1 MPSPL
6 GPPAAPGTMLK
17 SDGTIPASRIRARA
31 RFPARMVRA
40 EFGIMRGV
48 FSPIRHDPTMPSHL
62 FSPFTLRSV
71 TFHNRIFVSPMCQYS
86 SEDGMP
92 NNWHLVHLGSRA
104 VGGASLVCVEA
115 SGVTPEGRI
124 TPWDAGIWSAAHAA
138 RLEAGRRLHPRPWR
152 RARDPARPCGPQ
164 GLVQQAV
171 AGRQAARSRSE
182 GAWQTLGPS
191 EIAFGH
197 YPPPRAMTIDEIRR
211 TVDDFRDAALHALDA
226 GFDVV
231 EIHGAHGYLL
241 HSFCSP
247 LSNLRND
254 DYGGSFDKRIR
265 LPLEVA
271 RAVRETWPRDKP
283 VFYRVSASDWSEG
296 GWDIEQT
303 VALCKRLKDIGIDLI
318 DCSSGGNIHDQKIA
332 LGPGYQVP
340 FAEAIR
346 SGAGIPTAAVGLI
359 TERDAG
365 RADRVARAAPMRCSS
380 RARCLRDPYWPRH
393 AAKALGVDIPW
404 PDQYKRADVSPLG
417 R

>member
-1 MPSPL
+1 MPSQLFTPL
-6 GPPAAPGTMLK
+6 
-17 SDGTIPASRIRARA
+17 
-31 RFPARMVRA
+31 
-40 EFGIMRGV
+40 
-48 FSPIRHDPTMPSHL
+48 
-62 FSPFTLRSV
+62 TLRSV

-115 SGVTPEGRI
+115 SAVTPEGRI
-124 TPWDAGIWSAAHAA
+124 TPWDAGIWSANHALAWKTVATFIRDHGAVPAIQLAHA
-138 RLEAGRRLHPRPWR
+138 GRKASCNKPWLGGKPL
-152 RARDPARPCGPQ
+152 AP
-164 GLVQQAV
+164 
-171 AGRQAARSRSE
+171 SE
-182 GAWQTLGPS
+182 GAWKTLGPS
-191 EIAFGH
+191 EIAFGT
-197 YPPPRAMTIDEIRR
+197 YPVPRAMTIDDIRR
-211 TVDDFRDAALHALDA
+211 TVQDFRSATLAAIDA

-231 EIHGAHGYLL
+231 EVHGAHGYLL

-254 DYGGSFDKRIR
+254 DYGGSLEKRIR

-271 RAVRETWPRDKP
+271 RAVRETFPRDKP
-283 VFYRVSASDWSEG
+283 VFYRVSASDWAEG

-303 VALCKRLKDIGIDLI
+303 VVLCKRLKDIGIDLI
-318 DCSSGGNIHDQKIA
+318 DASSGGNIHDQKIV

-359 TERDAG
+359 AEPTQAEEILFLG
-365 RADRVARAAPMRCSS
+365 RADAVFLARAL
-380 RARCLRDPYWPRH
+380 LRDPYWPHH
-393 AAKALGVDIPW
+393 AAKALGVDVAW
-404 PDQYKRADVSPLG
+404 PNQYKRADVSPPG